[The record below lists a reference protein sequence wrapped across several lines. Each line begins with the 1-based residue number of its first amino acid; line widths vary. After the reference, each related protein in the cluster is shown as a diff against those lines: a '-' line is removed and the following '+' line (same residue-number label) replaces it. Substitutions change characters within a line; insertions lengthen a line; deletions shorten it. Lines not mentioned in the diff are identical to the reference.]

1 MADVDADAIYEAR
14 YDVTSAAHHLRMP
27 RSTLSAWTQGQDGF
41 RRVLDLPQPGF
52 LSFVNLTEAFV
63 LLAMRRRYSIT
74 LPRIRQAVSYVEA
87 EMGVQHPLAFQ
98 QFRTDF
104 VDLFV
109 TTALGA
115 LNVSQRGQTRMD
127 SVLQDLDRIEWRAER
142 PIALFPI
149 APHRG
154 ASELRPIRISPLV
167 AFGRPVLTGTRI
179 PTIVVFERFSA
190 GESVRDLAEDFDV
203 PEHTIEEA
211 VRAESAQTAA

>member
-87 EMGVQHPLAFQ
+87 EMGSAPTSFSTILEAQRA
-98 QFRTDF
+98 
-104 VDLFV
+104 
-109 TTALGA
+109 AAGA
-115 LNVSQRGQTRMD
+115 YC
-127 SVLQDLDRIEWRAER
+127 
-142 PIALFPI
+142 
-149 APHRG
+149 
-154 ASELRPIRISPLV
+154 
-167 AFGRPVLTGTRI
+167 
-179 PTIVVFERFSA
+179 SA
-190 GESVRDLAEDFDV
+190 TV
-203 PEHTIEEA
+203 
-211 VRAESAQTAA
+211 